1 MSPRWNLCSAEC
13 ALGFAATA
21 VLALILQ
28 AGTASATQLNC
39 PDRPSSLS
47 LARFQDDFAGEALD
61 TCNWKI
67 LNEAWAAGDDNG
79 GVVREN
85 VSVHDGIVRLRA
97 FGNRYSGSIRGVS
110 ADGSIRPDGRRA
122 GAAISTTRRFLGG
135 RFEAR
140 VRIAGQLGAC
150 SAMWTY
156 FNIEKPSGE
165 TLNHE
170 IDIEFPGRAHIDA
183 LPSLEHV
190 ALTTWTGIKKGQW
203 KTEFRPL
210 RQPITDFLILRFD
223 WRPPSS
229 SDSGKVDFYID
240 GELIY
245 SARAHIPSEPSPLLL
260 GVWFPKTWAGDP
272 DFGETDMLIDWVR
285 VTPLDLSGE

>member
-1 MSPRWNLCSAEC
+1 MSPRWNRCSAKR
-13 ALGFAATA
+13 ALIFAAAAT
-21 VLALILQ
+21 LASILQ
-28 AGTASATQLNC
+28 AGTAGAAQPNC
-39 PDRPSSLS
+39 PDLPSSLS
-47 LARFQDDFAGEALD
+47 FARFQDDFSGGALD

-85 VSVHDGIVRLRA
+85 VSVHDGMVRLRA
-97 FGNRYSGSIRGVS
+97 FGNRYSGLVRGVS
-110 ADGSIRPDGRRA
+110 ADGNIRPDGRRA

-140 VRIAGQLGAC
+140 VRIAGRLGVC

-156 FNIEKPSGE
+156 FNVEKPSGE

-183 LPSLEHV
+183 PPSLEHV
-190 ALTTWTGIKKGQW
+190 ALTTWTGMKKGQW
-203 KTEFRPL
+203 KTAFQPL
-210 RQPITDFLILRFD
+210 RKPTTDFLVLRFD

-229 SDSGKVDFYID
+229 SDSGRVDFYID
-240 GELIY
+240 GELIH

-260 GVWFPKTWAGDP
+260 GVWFPKTWAGEP
-272 DFGETDMLIDWVR
+272 DFDETDMLIDWVR
-285 VTPLDLSGE
+285 VSPLDIGGD